1 MDVEKVL
8 CCDKGGDANALATAA
23 LMNGGGVNGWMNN
36 PFAYLIFMM
45 FAERFNN
52 GNWGRGADG
61 AQGAAF
67 QSQLD
72 SLRNQISDNQNS
84 QLLLD
89 AVKGNTAAIGQLA
102 QNLNCDFNA
111 LNSCC
116 CELRN
121 AVTQV
126 AGQVGFSKEA
136 VINAVNMGNC
146 GLLQAVQNCCCQTQR
161 QIAEF
166 RADVQL
172 QTCQQTG
179 ELRNGQRDLGAAI
192 AQGFAQTA
200 YETQRQTCDIINAGK
215 DNTQRIID
223 TLNGHWRDELQQKYD
238 RVSLELSQ
246 ERQNRYLIEQLKTT
260 TTATA

>member
-1 MDVEKVL
+1 MDVDKIV
-8 CCDKGGDANALATAA
+8 CCDKGNSNAAELMAA
-23 LMNGGGVNGWMNN
+23 MNGGANNWMNN

-45 FAERFNN
+45 FAERFNYN
-52 GNWGRGADG
+52 NRN
-61 AQGAAF
+61 GAAESV
-67 QSQLD
+67 QTAEIQAQLN

-84 QLLLD
+84 QLVLD
-89 AVKGNTAAIGQLA
+89 GIRGNAAAINQLA
-102 QNLNCDFNA
+102 QNINCDFNT

-116 CELRN
+116 CDVRN

-126 AGQVGFSKEA
+126 AGQVGYSKEA
-136 VINAVNMGNC
+136 VINAVNMGDCNVI
-146 GLLQAVQNCCCQTQR
+146 QALQNCCCQTQR
-161 QIAEF
+161 QMADF

-172 QTCQQTG
+172 QGCQRTA

-223 TLNGHWRDELQQKYD
+223 TLNTHWREELQQKYD
-238 RVSLELSQ
+238 RVSMELSQ
-246 ERQNRYLIEQLKTT
+246 ERQTNYLISQLKTT
-260 TTATA
+260 TTPTA